1 MVFTAL
7 LIPPL
12 LLGLIFALA
21 GYEDRVL
28 GGVRAP
34 GTDTPGTDTP
44 GAGTPERASAKR
56 HLSVVPNL
64 PSEAPGS
71 SGASGERGGRHRRH
85 AA

>member
-12 LLGLIFALA
+12 LLGLIFVLS
-21 GYEDRVL
+21 GYEDRML
-28 GGVRAP
+28 GEAR
-34 GTDTPGTDTP
+34 TPD
-44 GAGTPERASAKR
+44 AGTPDAGTPRLAPAKR
-56 HLSVVPNL
+56 HLSVVRDL

-71 SGASGERGGRHRRH
+71 SGAPGERVGRRRRH

>member
-28 GGVRAP
+28 GEAR
-34 GTDTPGTDTP
+34 TPGTGTP
-44 GAGTPERASAKR
+44 DAGTLERAPAKR
-56 HLSVVPNL
+56 HLSVVPDL
-64 PSEAPGS
+64 PSDVSGS
-71 SGASGERGGRHRRH
+71 SGARGERSGRRRRH

>member
-21 GYEDRVL
+21 GYEDRML
-28 GGVRAP
+28 GEAP
-34 GTDTPGTDTP
+34 EPDQAP
-44 GAGTPERASAKR
+44 
-56 HLSVVPNL
+56 L
-64 PSEAPGS
+64 PSERHLRVVPDLPADEPRLPD
-71 SGASGERGGRHRRH
+71 ASPRRGGHRGRH

>member
-28 GGVRAP
+28 GTARTPDAGASDP
-34 GTDTPGTDTP
+34 GTPGP
-44 GAGTPERASAKR
+44 APAKR
-56 HLSVVPNL
+56 HLSIVRDL
-64 PSEAPGS
+64 PSRAPGT
-71 SGASGERGGRHRRH
+71 SGTPGERAGRRRRH

>member
-28 GGVRAP
+28 GTAR
-34 GTDTPGTDTP
+34 TP
-44 GAGTPERASAKR
+44 
-56 HLSVVPNL
+56 
-64 PSEAPGS
+64 
-71 SGASGERGGRHRRH
+71 